1 MITAAEYLDIIS
13 EAYDL
18 SDSDSKRRY
27 LFCNEAQRTTNIEH
41 LTNRLYEHI
50 KDQTDSIDF
59 GTIPKS
65 KGVITN
71 VENFQNLV
79 DCINIIQELVKE
91 YHESTEIVDQ
101 ISTAINNV
109 QVRESIF
116 SKAFLNNIDLPMMTY
131 NATVLSIYSSV
142 SLLILT
148 CIEYVKNGKDSFT
161 ASFDKASYSK
171 TKDHVL
177 YQYIVGFNKTCKDS
191 SLDKV
196 MAECIK
202 KNLVATKEAAS
213 LDDIRS
219 MAKTAGAIA
228 FGVWSIG
235 SIIVGIFKGGGVINS
250 FLYPLRAL
258 FYHIKY
264 TQMKFSDWLAVQAD
278 FLQVNA
284 ENLKYREDR
293 KGSDTH
299 REKVYAKQLKWV
311 ERLRKLSNIF
321 ALKDKK
327 AKKAA
332 EDEQYNDDRRD
343 QQEDK
348 DRRDDNED
356 DDDDGSLF

>member
-18 SDSDSKRRY
+18 SDSDSKKMY
-27 LFCNEAQRTTNIEH
+27 LFCNEAQKTTNIEH

-65 KGVITN
+65 KGNITK

-79 DCINIIQELVKE
+79 DCIDVIHDLVKQYGE
-91 YHESTEIVDQ
+91 NTEIVDQ

-109 QVRESIF
+109 QVRESLF
-116 SKAFLNNIDLPMMTY
+116 SKAFLAGIELPVMTY

-148 CIEYVKNGKDSFT
+148 CIEYVKNGKESFV
-161 ASFDKASYSK
+161 ASFDKASYTK
-171 TKDHVL
+171 TKDHVM
-177 YQYIVGFNKTCKDS
+177 YQYIVGFNRSCQNST
-191 SLDKV
+191 LDKL
-196 MAECIK
+196 MQECIK
-202 KNLVATKEAAS
+202 ANIVATREDGD
-213 LDDIRS
+213 LIDT
-219 MAKTAGAIA
+219 AKAVG
-228 FGVWSIG
+228 GVIFLAWSIG
-235 SIIVGIFKGGGVINS
+235 SIIVKIFKGGGLISS
-250 FLYPLRAL
+250 FLYPLRAF
-258 FYHIKY
+258 FYQIKY

-278 FLQVNA
+278 FLQINA

-299 REKVYAKQLKWV
+299 REKVYNRQIKWV

-327 AKKAA
+327 AQKTA
-332 EDEQYNDDRRD
+332 EEEQRRDDRRD

-348 DRRDDNED
+348 ERRDRDSD
-356 DDDDGSLF
+356 YDDDDGDLF